1 MMFFKVFA
9 VKTRDNFTSY
19 LYDALTRDKSET
31 FIDNWLEK
39 GDEISPALIK
49 AIENSH
55 TSIVIFSENYASS
68 KWCLNEL
75 NKIMEFKKEKEQ
87 IHQTGSCKEA
97 FAKHEG
103 HSMYCKWKA
112 ALTEAANLSGWHSQ
126 NRTESELLKGIVR
139 DVLKKL
145 APTYPNQSKRLVGIE
160 KSYEEIESLL
170 RIGSSEVITLGIWGM
185 GGIGKTTLATALYH
199 KLSYDFEGRCF
210 LANVRKK
217 SDKLEDLRNEL
228 FSTLLKENKRQLD
241 GFDMSRLQYK
251 SLFIVLDDVSTRE
264 QLEKLIEE
272 YDFMGAESR
281 VIVTTRD
288 KHILSTNHKIYQV
301 DKLNCDHSVELFCFI
316 VFGEKKPKQGYE
328 DLSRRVISYCEVV
341 PLALKVLGASLRE
354 RNKEAWE
361 CELRKLE
368 KFPDMKILNVLKLS
382 YDGLD
387 RPQKDIFLDIACFFK
402 GEERYWVTGL
412 LEAFD
417 FFPTSGIKVLLDKAL
432 ITISN
437 ANQIE
442 MHDLIQEMGQDI
454 VQESEKYPGK
464 RSRLWKH
471 EEVLD
476 VLKYNKGTND
486 VQGIILDLDKLI
498 GDLYLS
504 SDFLAKMANL
514 RFLKIH
520 KKCRWHDRYNVYL
533 GDDLES
539 LSDKL
544 GCSLKSWPPNF
555 CAEQLVELRMSFT
568 DVKKLSDG
576 VQNLMKLKSIDL
588 SFSDKLVEIT
598 DLSKAEKLEKVS
610 LACCYR
616 LRQLHSS
623 TLSLPKLAYLNQ
635 KYCRNIENL
644 ESNVHSKSVNE
655 LTLSHCL
662 SLEKFSV
669 TSYEIK
675 VLSLSNTYEAPIPTP
690 TPTSDTT
697 RTRTRGHLKC

>member
-1 MMFFKVFA
+1 
-9 VKTRDNFTSY
+9 
-19 LYDALTRDKSET
+19 
-31 FIDNWLEK
+31 
-39 GDEISPALIK
+39 
-49 AIENSH
+49 
-55 TSIVIFSENYASS
+55 
-68 KWCLNEL
+68 
-75 NKIMEFKKEKEQ
+75 
-87 IHQTGSCKEA
+87 
-97 FAKHEG
+97 
-103 HSMYCKWKA
+103 
-112 ALTEAANLSGWHSQ
+112 
-126 NRTESELLKGIVR
+126 
-139 DVLKKL
+139 LKKL

-442 MHDLIQEMGQDI
+442 MHDLIQEMGQD
-454 VQESEKYPGK
+454 
-464 RSRLWKH
+464 L
-471 EEVLD
+471 
-476 VLKYNKGTND
+476 
-486 VQGIILDLDKLI
+486 
-498 GDLYLS
+498 
-504 SDFLAKMANL
+504 
-514 RFLKIH
+514 
-520 KKCRWHDRYNVYL
+520 
-533 GDDLES
+533 
-539 LSDKL
+539 
-544 GCSLKSWPPNF
+544 
-555 CAEQLVELRMSFT
+555 
-568 DVKKLSDG
+568 
-576 VQNLMKLKSIDL
+576 
-588 SFSDKLVEIT
+588 
-598 DLSKAEKLEKVS
+598 
-610 LACCYR
+610 
-616 LRQLHSS
+616 
-623 TLSLPKLAYLNQ
+623 
-635 KYCRNIENL
+635 
-644 ESNVHSKSVNE
+644 
-655 LTLSHCL
+655 
-662 SLEKFSV
+662 
-669 TSYEIK
+669 
-675 VLSLSNTYEAPIPTP
+675 
-690 TPTSDTT
+690 
-697 RTRTRGHLKC
+697 